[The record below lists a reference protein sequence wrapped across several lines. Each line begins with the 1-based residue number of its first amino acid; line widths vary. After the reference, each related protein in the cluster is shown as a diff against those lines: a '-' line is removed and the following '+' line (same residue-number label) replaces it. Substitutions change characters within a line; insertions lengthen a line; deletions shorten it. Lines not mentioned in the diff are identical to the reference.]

1 MLHEPPTE
9 TAQPR
14 RPRRVG
20 ILSPG
25 TSEFDSRAQRI
36 ARSLVARGDT
46 VTIYSRRRPGL
57 PADETIDGYRIVRI
71 PLDRADARAERSADG
86 VAHLAGVGGTV
97 SAGAR
102 GRSWGIRAR
111 AWELVRGAYWT
122 WHRWSDRVAVIHRF
136 RNFPVRPMSWGRR
149 FAGSDRV
156 EPHDIWHGMW
166 AGSLPM
172 LHRVRRRHGG
182 ATLYDPR
189 DVFLRSRI
197 YAAMPGWQ
205 RAILARIE
213 RRWARAAD
221 AVIQV
226 SEPYAQM
233 MRRDL
238 GLIDVPVVR
247 NCPDRWDPPEPRPDR
262 IRQALGLGMETR
274 IVLYQGGLLVDRG
287 IEQSMDAILDV
298 AGAVLVLMGFG
309 NQEAR
314 FRQLAATP
322 RYAGKVHVLDAVPP
336 TDLLWWSASSD
347 VMVMLYQPHTENHR
361 YVTPQK
367 LWEAMAAGVPV
378 VASDLPGLASVVEPV
393 GCGILCDPTSPV
405 AIADALRTI
414 LAQGT
419 DGLRAMGQRG
429 HAAAR
434 ERYNWEVQ
442 FQVLDDVY
450 DRLVAIPR

>member
-1 MLHEPPTE
+1 MQREHPPE
-9 TAQPR
+9 AGSPR

-46 VTIYSRRRPGL
+46 ATIYSRRRPGL
-57 PADETIDGYRIVRI
+57 PGEETLDGYRIVRI
-71 PLDRADARAERSADG
+71 PLDRADARAEQAGDLGRPA
-86 VAHLAGVGGTV
+86 AHGT
-97 SAGAR
+97 
-102 GRSWGIRAR
+102 GRAERRRGIRAR
-111 AWELVRGAYWT
+111 AWELVRGGYWT

-149 FAGSDRV
+149 FAASDRV

-172 LHRVRRRHGG
+172 LHGVRRQHGG

-197 YAAMPGWQ
+197 YASMPGWQ
-205 RAILARIE
+205 RAILTRIE
-213 RRWARAAD
+213 RRWAQAAD

-226 SEPYAQM
+226 SEPYAAM
-233 MRRDL
+233 MQRDL
-238 GLIDVPVVR
+238 GLIDVPIVR

-262 IRQALGLGMETR
+262 IRQALGIDADTR

-298 AGAVLVLMGFG
+298 PGAVLVLMGFG

-314 FRQLAATP
+314 FRQMTATP
-322 RYAGKVHVLDAVPP
+322 MYAGKVHVLDAVPP
-336 TDLLWWSASSD
+336 TELLWWSASAD
-347 VMVMLYQPHTENHR
+347 VMVMLYQPHTENHQH
-361 YVTPQK
+361 VTPQK

-378 VASDLPGLASVVEPV
+378 IASDLPGLASVVRPV
-393 GCGILCDPTSPV
+393 GCGFLCDPTSPV
-405 AIADALRTI
+405 AIAAALRMI
-414 LAQGT
+414 LAGGT
-419 DGLRAMGQRG
+419 DGLRAMGERG
-429 HAAAR
+429 HAAAHD
-434 ERYNWEVQ
+434 RYNWEVQ

-450 DRLVAIPR
+450 DRLMAKHR